1 MASTVHWPTD
11 NLGGAGGIQ
20 ERVRCARNVGLIVI
34 VDKASEWVNNRER
47 RKREVDDGNRWLWL
61 VGGFRAGG
69 GILRLTAFLIEKFL
83 RI

>member
-1 MASTVHWPTD
+1 MVD
-11 NLGGAGGIQ
+11 NG
-20 ERVRCARNVGLIVI
+20 
-34 VDKASEWVNNRER
+34 ER